1 MNLERISTSGGS
13 FNKGQ
18 AEIRTIGKVLNWST
32 FEKTCG
38 NHKNLFNVK

>member
-32 FEKTCG
+32 FEKLVEITRIF
-38 NHKNLFNVK
+38 LM

>member
-18 AEIRTIGKVLNWST
+18 AEIRTIGKVLNSST
-32 FEKTCG
+32 FEKLVEITRIF
-38 NHKNLFNVK
+38 LM